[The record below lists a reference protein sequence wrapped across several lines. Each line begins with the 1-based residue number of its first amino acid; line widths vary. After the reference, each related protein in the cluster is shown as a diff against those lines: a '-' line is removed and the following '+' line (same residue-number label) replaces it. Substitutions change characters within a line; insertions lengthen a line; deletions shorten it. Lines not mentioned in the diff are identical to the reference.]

1 MRSKRLFIA
10 IDIPDSLA
18 RTLRDL
24 DPNLLGVRWL
34 PPEQVHLTLSFLGD
48 VPEDAEA
55 RLRENLNA
63 IRFSAFFLP
72 LVGIGAF
79 PGKGRPNVIW
89 IGLGQGHPHLFQLHK
104 RVQDAALAA
113 GLEPDLRPWHPHIT
127 LARCRDVSR
136 ESISPFLKTN
146 VDLDAGMFRVQS
158 FALYSSELNPEGS
171 IHTRELTIPCSGGL
185 CPSNPIVFDAGRAPL

>member
-1 MRSKRLFIA
+1 VRSKRLFIA
-10 IDIPDSLA
+10 IDIPDALA
-18 RTLRDL
+18 RILGDL
-24 DPNLLGVRWL
+24 NPNLRGVRWL

-48 VPEDAEA
+48 VSADPEA
-55 RLRENLNA
+55 RLRETLNA

-72 LVGIGAF
+72 LAGMGAF

-89 IGLGQGHPHLFQLHK
+89 IGVGPGHPHLFQLHK

-136 ESISPFLKTN
+136 ESVSPFLKAN
-146 VDLDAGMFRVQS
+146 VDLDAGMFRVES
-158 FALYSSELNPEGS
+158 FALYSSELKPEGS
-171 IHTRELTIPCSGGL
+171 VHTREL
-185 CPSNPIVFDAGRAPL
+185 VVHA

>member
-1 MRSKRLFIA
+1 VRSKRLFIA
-10 IDIPDSLA
+10 IDIPNPLA
-18 RTLRDL
+18 RTLGDL
-24 DPNLLGVRWL
+24 DPNLRGVRWL

-55 RLRENLNA
+55 RLRENLKA

-72 LVGIGAF
+72 LTGIGAF

-89 IGLGQGHPHLFQLHK
+89 IGVGPGHPHLFQLHK

-127 LARCRDVSR
+127 LARCREKISR
-136 ESISPFLKTN
+136 ESVSPFLKAN
-146 VDLDAGMFRVQS
+146 VDLDAGMFRVES
-158 FALYSSELNPEGS
+158 FALYSSELKPEGS
-171 IHTRELTIPCSGGL
+171 VHTRELVVC
-185 CPSNPIVFDAGRAPL
+185 A

>member
-1 MRSKRLFIA
+1 MRLKRLFIA
-10 IDIPDSLA
+10 IDIPDALA
-18 RTLRDL
+18 RTLGDL
-24 DPNLLGVRWL
+24 DPNLRGVRWL

-48 VPEDAEA
+48 VPEDSEV

-72 LVGIGAF
+72 LTGIGAF

-89 IGLGQGHPHLFQLHK
+89 IGVGQGHPHLFQLHK
-104 RVQDAALAA
+104 LVQDAALAA

-136 ESISPFLKTN
+136 ESISRFVKAN
-146 VDLDAGMFRVQS
+146 IDLDMGMFRVES
-158 FALYSSELNPEGS
+158 FVLYSSELKPEGS
-171 IHTRELTIPCSGGL
+171 THTRELLI
-185 CPSNPIVFDAGRAPL
+185 RA

>member
-10 IDIPDSLA
+10 IDIPDALA
-18 RTLRDL
+18 RTLGDL
-24 DPNLLGVRWL
+24 DPNLRGVRWL

-48 VPEDAEA
+48 VPEAAEA
-55 RLRENLNA
+55 RLRENLSA

-72 LVGIGAF
+72 LASMGAF

-89 IGLGQGHPHLFQLHK
+89 IGVGPGHPHLFQLHK

-127 LARCRDVSR
+127 LARCHDVSR
-136 ESISPFLKTN
+136 ESISRFLKAN
-146 VDLDAGMFRVQS
+146 VDLDTGMFRVES
-158 FALYSSELNPEGS
+158 FALYSSQLRPEGS
-171 IHTRELTIPCSGGL
+171 IHTRELL
-185 CPSNPIVFDAGRAPL
+185 VRA